1 MPTRPPTLEAM
12 RAPAMERVRNA
23 RRALQKA
30 VYNSARWKWLRSIVL
45 AREPLC
51 RACRRR
57 PALEIDHIIDIVDGG
72 ELYDEANLQPLC
84 KPCHSAK
91 TNANDKGDS

>member
-23 RRALQKA
+23 RRAMQRA
-30 VYNSARWKWLRSIVL
+30 VYASSRWRWIRSIIL

-51 RACRRR
+51 RACQRR
-57 PALEIDHIIDIVDGG
+57 PAIDIDHIIDIVDGG
-72 ELYDEANLQPLC
+72 PIYDDGNLQPLC
-84 KPCHSAK
+84 KRCHSKK
-91 TNANDKGDS
+91 TGSN